1 MLHFIKTYRNFLDI
15 QYDKDVRKYVKYIS
29 HEIFGKFEK
38 KLLLVCESNMIN
50 T

>member
-29 HEIFGKFEK
+29 HEIFGNFNQN
-38 KLLLVCESNMIN
+38 LCIIFQSNMIDK
-50 T
+50 